1 MSSDARYV
9 AFSSEAT
16 NLVSGDTNQ
25 VTDVFLRD
33 RQSQTTKRISISSG
47 GSQANQLSERPS
59 VSNNGR
65 YIAFHS
71 WASNLVAGDTN
82 ERADIFV
89 YDRVTAQIERMSVG
103 PGGQQGI
110 HGALNAIISGNG
122 RFVVFH
128 ADINNFAPPGTQQ
141 GGIGL
146 FVRDRQNGTT
156 TLLNIG
162 PNGGAAVEVGDI
174 SVSADGRYIAFVS
187 SVPNLV
193 PGDFNQLPD
202 VFVYDRT
209 LGQTTRISVATDGSE
224 ANGESF
230 QPSITENGRYVVF
243 ASTAS
248 NFVAGEIGG
257 DFATQDVFV
266 HDRLNGTTRRVNPRT
281 VLDEAW
287 YSVYGQP
294 SISDDGGKVVFLTTS
309 KDVIQNDLNDVS
321 DAVMIDRPV
330 SVIRINTGG
339 PGWTDSQGHFW
350 EADRA
355 YNTGSVSSFS
365 NAIGNTSDD
374 TLYQTER
381 WDAETQPEL
390 QYHFA
395 VANGTYLVR
404 LHFAENV
411 ARNWSVGARVFDV
424 DIEGINRFNDI
435 DVFREAGARNA
446 LVKSTTVTVTDGE
459 LNILFRHQIQ
469 NPIIDAI
476 EVIAQ

>member
-1 MSSDARYV
+1 
-9 AFSSEAT
+9 
-16 NLVSGDTNQ
+16 
-25 VTDVFLRD
+25 
-33 RQSQTTKRISISSG
+33 
-47 GSQANQLSERPS
+47 
-59 VSNNGR
+59 
-65 YIAFHS
+65 
-71 WASNLVAGDTN
+71 
-82 ERADIFV
+82 
-89 YDRVTAQIERMSVG
+89 
-103 PGGQQGI
+103 
-110 HGALNAIISGNG
+110 
-122 RFVVFH
+122 
-128 ADINNFAPPGTQQ
+128 
-141 GGIGL
+141 L

-187 SVPNLV
+187 SVSSLV

-209 LGQTTRISVATDGSE
+209 LGQTKRISVATDGSE

-248 NFVAGEIGG
+248 NFVAGDIGG

-294 SISDDGGKVVFLTTS
+294 SISDDGSKVVFLTTS

-321 DAVMIDRPV
+321 DVVIIDRPV

-365 NAIGNTSDD
+365 NAVGNTSDD

-381 WDAETQPEL
+381 WNAETQPEL

-395 VANGTYLVR
+395 VASGTYLVR

-411 ARNWSVGARVFDV
+411 ARNWSVRARVFDV